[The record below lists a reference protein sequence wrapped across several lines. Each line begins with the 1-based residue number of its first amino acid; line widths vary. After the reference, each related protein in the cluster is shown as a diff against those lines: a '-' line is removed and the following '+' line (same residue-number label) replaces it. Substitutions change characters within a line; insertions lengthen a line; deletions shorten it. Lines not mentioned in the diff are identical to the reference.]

1 MLEYLNPE
9 KKTTMLL
16 SIPFFFTLSSREKYR
31 HTIAT
36 DFFGW
41 PSLMTP
47 QSEYNE
53 HKWSNVFVEVFLVQ
67 ETFGKILKE
76 QHHWCPRISSKAHN
90 KLH

>member
-16 SIPFFFTLSSREKYR
+16 SIPFFFTLSSREKDQ
-31 HTIAT
+31 HTNAT

-53 HKWSNVFVEVFLVQ
+53 HKGSNVFVEVFLVQ
-67 ETFGKILKE
+67 QTLGKFWKNNIIGVQE
-76 QHHWCPRISSKAHN
+76 
-90 KLH
+90 